1 MTDFSDYQANLD
13 LVKTLTGF
21 DEAIAPNVE
30 IYLQESAALD
40 ANQVTQF
47 RPYWVIAK
55 LLEQSPQHQQLSNAD
70 GVGFTGMVRPIES
83 YLDIQ
88 RGLDRKYGW
97 AVPAGFAALMVGEDL
112 PILNANTTS
121 IPNISVY

>member
-1 MTDFSDYQANLD
+1 MTDFSNYQANFD
-13 LVKTLTGF
+13 LVKTLTSF
-21 DEAIAPNVE
+21 DDAIAANVE
-30 IYLQESAALD
+30 IYLQESAAVD

-47 RPYWVIAK
+47 RPYWVVAK
-55 LLEQSPQHQQLSNAD
+55 ILEQAPQHQQLSNAD

-97 AVPAGFAALMVGEDL
+97 TVPAGFTALMVGEDL
-112 PILNANTTS
+112 PLLNAGTTS
-121 IPNISVY
+121 IPNFPVY

>member
-55 LLEQSPQHQQLSNAD
+55 LLEQSSQHQQLSNAD

>member
-1 MTDFSDYQANLD
+1 MTDFSNYQTNFD

-21 DEAIAPNVE
+21 DDAIAANVE
-30 IYLQESAALD
+30 IYLQESAAVD
-40 ANQVTQF
+40 INQVTQY
-47 RPYWVIAK
+47 RPYWVVAK
-55 LLEQSPQHQQLSNAD
+55 LLEQAPQHQQLSNAD

-97 AVPAGFAALMVGEDL
+97 IVPAGFTALMVGEDL
-112 PILNANTTS
+112 PILNASTVS
-121 IPNISVY
+121 IPNIPIY